1 MSIFSDRS
9 VPADI
14 FQIQATSVYPN
25 MVNTFTIKSGNEGG
39 EFYLRVR
46 SVTTAL
52 QLVIYS
58 YQRWV

>member
-25 MVNTFTIKSGNEGG
+25 MVNTFTIKNGNEGG

-46 SVTTAL
+46 CDNFKFLNSDL
-52 QLVIYS
+52 QS
-58 YQRWV
+58 